1 MPESQLVE
9 QKEVIRDFKSKFYAD
24 YGVNL
29 HVFVPPKEDNRI
41 TLTTLEIVTL
51 ATLYRDIPKFTHIT
65 SLLNRT
71 RVKEYMIYLHNFC
84 YIAHSLGYNKSKIG
98 IYLERNHATV
108 INSCKRVSNGMD
120 INDKFTIDVYNNII
134 NELKNYVGT
143 IPENLESKNDPKPV
157 TDTIWDQARR
167 LLAIYN

>member
-1 MPESQLVE
+1 
-9 QKEVIRDFKSKFYAD
+9 
-24 YGVNL
+24 
-29 HVFVPPKEDNRI
+29 
-41 TLTTLEIVTL
+41 
-51 ATLYRDIPKFTHIT
+51 
-65 SLLNRT
+65 
-71 RVKEYMIYLHNFC
+71 MIYLHNFC
-84 YIAHSLGYNKSKIG
+84 YIAYSLGYSKSKIG

-143 IPENLESKNDPKPV
+143 VPENLKSKDDPKPV